1 MSLPGRLRTL
11 PVKSLYV
18 AVLVAMLTTLS
29 LSFLAFQMI
38 AAHVQKIEIEPT
50 FYKFDELQLESA
62 RTQFERHGTQAL
74 QEYMAKLDH
83 IFGGSHYLLDAN
95 GIDLVTGQNKSYL
108 LPKAPLSNWRMRA
121 RGRWTVSHR
130 APDDKY
136 WFAAEGELGPPH
148 IWTFLP
154 YYFLVIGSMFL
165 LCWLA
170 AVGVISPIRKIA
182 ATIAQFGHGDLSARV
197 RTDRPDEIG
206 QLGRSFNQ
214 MAERLERLIVS
225 ERRLLGDISHELR
238 SPLARLKFAVKL
250 ARTSPDPKA
259 ALDRIERDVDRIT
272 SLVADIVE
280 ITFIEGDPA
289 VQDTGIVAI
298 GEVLEETVKDCALE
312 AQFRGCSIDSSG
324 QLKGSVLGNR
334 ELLRRAVE
342 NVLRNAIPY
351 SPKQSAIRVTATETD
366 REATIAIRDFGP
378 GVPADAIARLFD
390 PFFRVEEARDSYTG
404 GSGMGLS
411 IAKRAVQLHHGTIVA
426 ENAVPGLRVLITLPL
441 ATAGST
447 TVAQIVVS
455 NASGSKALKI
465 S

>member
-1 MSLPGRLRTL
+1 MSLPERLKTL

-18 AVLVAMLTTLS
+18 AVLVAMVTALS

-38 AAHVQKIEIEPT
+38 ANHVQKIEIEPT
-50 FYKFDELQLESA
+50 FNKFDELQLESA
-62 RTQFERHGTQAL
+62 RTQYERHGSQAL
-74 QEYMAKLDH
+74 QEYLSNLDR
-83 IFGGSHYLLDAN
+83 IFSGSHYLLTAD
-95 GIDLVTGQNKSYL
+95 GTDLVSGQNRSNL
-108 LPKAPLSNWRMRA
+108 LPRAPADIWRMRA
-121 RGRWTVSHR
+121 RGRWTVAHR
-130 APDDKY
+130 SPDGKY

-148 IWTFLP
+148 VWTFLP
-154 YYFLVIGSMFL
+154 YYFLVIGSMLL

-170 AVGVISPIRKIA
+170 AVFVISPIRRVA
-182 ATIAQFGHGDLSARV
+182 ATIARFGHGDLSARIQTV
-197 RTDRPDEIG
+197 RPDEIG

-289 VQDTGIVAI
+289 VQDTGIVRI
-298 GEVLEETVKDCALE
+298 GEVLDEIVKDCVLE
-312 AQFRGCSIDSSG
+312 AQFRGCSIDTSG
-324 QLKGSVLGNR
+324 QLQGTVLGNR
-334 ELLRRAVE
+334 ELLRRAIE
-342 NVLRNAIPY
+342 NVLRNSIRY
-351 SPKQSAIRVTATETD
+351 SPKHSAIRIAATETE
-366 REATIAIRDFGP
+366 REATIAVRDFGP
-378 GVPADAIARLFD
+378 GVPSDALARLFD
-390 PFFRVEEARDSYTG
+390 PFFRVEEARDSNGG

-426 ENAVPGLRVLITLPL
+426 ENAEPGLRVLITVPL
-441 ATAGST
+441 AAADSDTS
-447 TVAQIVVS
+447 AQMAAPTENNP
-455 NASGSKALKI
+455 NALNI

>member
-1 MSLPGRLRTL
+1 MSLLERVRTV

-18 AVLVAMLTTLS
+18 AVLVAMVTALS

-38 AAHVQKIEIEPT
+38 AAHVQRIEIEPT

-62 RTQFERHGTQAL
+62 RTQYERHGAEAA
-74 QEYMAKLDH
+74 QEYLSKLDR
-83 IFGGSHYLLDAN
+83 IFGGTHYLLNAN
-95 GIDLVTGQNKSYL
+95 GIDLVTGQNRSNL
-108 LPKAPLSNWRMRA
+108 LPKAPADNWRMRA

-130 APDDKY
+130 SPDGMY

-170 AVGVISPIRKIA
+170 AVFVISPIRRIA
-182 ATIAQFGHGDLSARV
+182 ATIAQFGHGNLSARV
-197 RTDRPDEIG
+197 KTDRPDEIG

-289 VQDTGIVAI
+289 VQDTGIVHI
-298 GEVLEETVKDCALE
+298 GEVLDETVKDCALE
-312 AQFRGCSIDSSG
+312 AQFRGCSIDASG
-324 QLKGSVLGNR
+324 QLLGTILGNR
-334 ELLRRAVE
+334 ELLRRAIE
-342 NVLRNAIPY
+342 NVLRNGIRY
-351 SPKQSAIRVTATETD
+351 SPKHSAIRVTATETERD
-366 REATIAIRDFGP
+366 ATIAVRDFGP
-378 GVPADAIARLFD
+378 GVPTDALARLFD
-390 PFFRVEEARDSYTG
+390 PFFRVEEARDSNGG

-426 ENAVPGLRVLITLPL
+426 ENAEPGLRVLITIPL
-441 ATAGST
+441 GTGDGATT
-447 TVAQIVVS
+447 AQIAIPDESRS
-455 NASGSKALKI
+455 NTLKI

>member
-1 MSLPGRLRTL
+1 MSLPERLRTL

-18 AVLVAMLTTLS
+18 AVLVAMVTALS

-50 FYKFDELQLESA
+50 FNKFDELQLESA
-62 RTQFERHGTQAL
+62 RTQYERHGSQAL
-74 QEYMAKLDH
+74 QEYLSNLDR
-83 IFGGSHYLLDAN
+83 IFSGSHYLLSAD
-95 GIDLVTGQNKSYL
+95 GTDLVSGQNRSNL
-108 LPKAPLSNWRMRA
+108 LPRAPADIWRMRA
-121 RGRWTVSHR
+121 RGRWTVAHR
-130 APDDKY
+130 SSDGKY

-148 IWTFLP
+148 VWTFLP
-154 YYFLVIGSMFL
+154 YYFLVIGSMLL

-170 AVGVISPIRKIA
+170 AVFVISPIRRVA
-182 ATIAQFGHGDLSARV
+182 ATIARFGHGDLSARIK
-197 RTDRPDEIG
+197 TERPDEIG

-259 ALDRIERDVDRIT
+259 ALDRIERDIDRIT

-289 VQDTGIVAI
+289 VQDTGIVRI
-298 GEVLEETVKDCALE
+298 GEVLDETVKDCALE
-312 AQFRGCSIDSSG
+312 AQFRGCSIDTSG
-324 QLKGSVLGNR
+324 QLQGAVLGNR
-334 ELLRRAVE
+334 ELLRRAIE
-342 NVLRNAIPY
+342 NVLRNSIRY
-351 SPKQSAIRVTATETD
+351 SPKHSAIRITATETE
-366 REATIAIRDFGP
+366 REATIAVRDFGP
-378 GVPADAIARLFD
+378 GVPSDALARLFD
-390 PFFRVEEARDSYTG
+390 PFFRVEEARDSNGG

-426 ENAVPGLRVLITLPL
+426 ENAEPGLRVLITVPL
-441 ATAGST
+441 AAADSDTS
-447 TVAQIVVS
+447 AQM
-455 NASGSKALKI
+455 ARPAESKPNALKI

>member
-1 MSLPGRLRTL
+1 MSLLARLRAF
-11 PVKSLYV
+11 PAKSLYL
-18 AVLVAMLTTLS
+18 AVLVAMVTTIS
-29 LSFLAFQMI
+29 LSFLAFEMI

-50 FYKFDELQLESA
+50 FNKFDELQLESA
-62 RTQFERHGTQAL
+62 RSQYERHGTQAA
-74 QEYMAKLDH
+74 QEYLTKLDR
-83 IFGGSHYLLDAN
+83 IFGGSHFLLDAN
-95 GIDLVTGQNKSYL
+95 GVDLVTGQNRSNL
-108 LPKAPLSNWRMRA
+108 LPKAPADIWRMRA
-121 RGRWTVSHR
+121 NGRWTVSHR
-130 APDDKY
+130 APDGKY

-148 IWTFLP
+148 VWTFLP

-170 AVGVISPIRKIA
+170 AVGVISPIRRIA
-182 ATIAQFGHGDLSARV
+182 AIIAQFGHGDLSARV
-197 RTDRPDEIG
+197 TSNRPDEIG

-272 SLVADIVE
+272 ALVADIVE

-289 VQDTGIVAI
+289 VQDTGIVHL
-298 GEVLEETVKDCALE
+298 GEVLDEIVRDCALE
-312 AQFRGCSIDSSG
+312 AQFRGCSIDASR
-324 QLKGSVLGNR
+324 QLQGTVLGNR
-334 ELLRRAVE
+334 ELLRRAIE
-342 NVLRNAIPY
+342 NVLRNGIRY
-351 SPKQSAIRVTATETD
+351 SPKHSAIRVTATETE

-378 GVPADAIARLFD
+378 GVPHDALGRLFD
-390 PFFRVEEARDSYTG
+390 PFFRVEEARDSNGG

-426 ENAVPGLRVLITLPL
+426 ENAEPGLRVLITVPL
-441 ATAGST
+441 ANADSATAAQIAVPAAGS
-447 TVAQIVVS
+447 
-455 NASGSKALKI
+455 SK
-465 S
+465 ST